1 MAELAD
7 DPGLPS
13 EGAGRQIPA
22 DVAAL
27 ELGMTVEVRS
37 ANGRSWIKAHVSAIE
52 PSPQPGMLPLVSVRC
67 SVGRKR
73 RQDGR
78 PHIAQWRT
86 CPQEPERVEPPP
98 LEDGGIAGGR
108 GQRARKRPKRYE
120 GVEWTD
126 MANVL
131 LGSDEEDSDD
141 GDFGPAGPLHPATLT
156 TRHDFRRLR
165 A

>member
-37 ANGRSWIKAHVSAIE
+37 ANGRSWIKAHVS
-52 PSPQPGMLPLVSVRC
+52 VRC

-86 CPQEPERVEPPP
+86 CSQEPERVSPPP

-120 GVEWTD
+120 GVEWMD

-156 TRHDFRRLR
+156 DTMSVD
-165 A
+165 